1 MLSASLLQQ
10 SGEFKDAIDYALKAE
25 TILLQTDEIV
35 ASIYFVIVIRAFE
48 ALKNN
53 FTNVRNHQKDR

>member
-25 TILLQTDEIV
+25 KILEDTMTMCGKQKYPVSLLLST
-35 ASIYFVIVIRAFE
+35 VI
-48 ALKNN
+48 
-53 FTNVRNHQKDR
+53 